1 MKVLM
6 QDFHYN
12 SITNK
17 YRDKTKIL
25 TTNTD
30 SPMCKIEDENVYE
43 VSNNTQKY
51 PIPRRFKK
59 LRWYK

>member
-1 MKVLM
+1 M

-25 TTNTD
+25 LTNTD
-30 SPMCKIEDENVYE
+30 SPVCKVKDENVYE
-43 VSNNTQKY
+43 DSNNTQKY
-51 PIPRRFKK
+51 PIPRRFKI
-59 LRWYK
+59 LR

>member
-1 MKVLM
+1 M

-25 TTNTD
+25 LTNTD

-43 VSNNTQKY
+43 DSNNTQKY
-51 PIPRRFKK
+51 PIPRRFKI
-59 LRWYK
+59 LR

>member
-1 MKVLM
+1 MH
-6 QDFHYN
+6 DFHYN

-25 TTNTD
+25 LTNTD

-43 VSNNTQKY
+43 DSIYRIIYVSFMYQEPY
-51 PIPRRFKK
+51 
-59 LRWYK
+59 